1 MNTQKQ
7 ILVIVV
13 LFFTMVG
20 GCAAYTMVDIP
31 HRAVIQSDWAKEE
44 SITRGALLY
53 ANNCRSCHGNRG
65 EGSIGLVLNKDEFKN
80 QDPLVLKANQ
90 DMIRRTLQ
98 CGRAGTLM
106 PAWLRDNGGSLNS
119 EQVNHLVD
127 FITAPLKP
135 GLTDESGAATNK
147 GWLEAY
153 EFGQNLNKAN
163 TALIGGD
170 TLDTI
175 AQANSIGLAEL
186 AKANGVTPDTPLT
199 AGDVVVIPGFKEMPN
214 GYAYH
219 VYKSNETLA
228 KVADSQHVG
237 AMVIADLNG
246 LAYKFTEN
254 KGRAEYTL
262 LDDQGKPV
270 PGLFPNETLKLPDGS
285 EYTVKGQL
293 LEDVA
298 KQWAGTS
305 AASFAEANGVPENAV
320 IRIGNK
326 LVLPHDVFGAVPGD
340 TKNPGTACV
349 QNAVPQSVFQ
359 TLPGIGTP
367 GAGGNGGAAPA
378 PPTEVSKE
386 VEITAGA
393 NDFTVIADGKKSDLN
408 KGNVLIAVGTAIK
421 FTNVLGLHTI
431 TLNGKQDGDLFKQ
444 GDTRTITFSTAG
456 SFKLTCAFHPDML
469 GYLTVQ

>member
-7 ILVIVV
+7 ILLIVV
-13 LFFTMVG
+13 LFFAMVG

-31 HRAVIQSDWAKEE
+31 HRAVTQTEWTKEE

-53 ANNCRSCHGNRG
+53 ANNCRTCHGNRG

-90 DMIRRTLQ
+90 DLIRRTLQ

-106 PAWLRDNGGSLNS
+106 PAWLRDNGGSLNA
-119 EQVNHLVD
+119 EQINHLVD
-127 FITAPLKP
+127 FITAPLQP
-135 GLTDESGAATNK
+135 GLADETGAASNK
-147 GWLEAY
+147 GWLESY

-175 AQANSIGLAEL
+175 AQANGVGLAQL
-186 AKANGVTPDTPLT
+186 AEANGVTEDTPLT
-199 AGDVVVIPGFKEMPN
+199 PGDVIVIPPFRAMPN

-228 KVADSQHVG
+228 KVAASQHVG

-246 LAYKFTEN
+246 LSYKFTES
-254 KGRAEYTL
+254 KGKAEYTL
-262 LDDQGKPV
+262 LDDQGQPV
-270 PGLFPNETLKLPDGS
+270 PGLFPNDTLKLPDGS
-285 EYTVKGQL
+285 DYTVKGQSL
-293 LEDVA
+293 DDLA
-298 KQWAGTS
+298 KGWANGS
-305 AASFAEANGVPENAV
+305 AAAFGEANGVPENAI
-320 IRIGNK
+320 IRIGTK
-326 LVLPHDVFGAVPGD
+326 LVLPADVFGAAPGD

-367 GAGGNGGAAPA
+367 GAGGNGAAPA

-386 VEITAGA
+386 VEVTAGS

-408 KGNVLIAVGTAIK
+408 KGNVLVAVGTAIK

-444 GDTRTITFSTAG
+444 GDTRTITFSTTG
-456 SFKLTCAFHPDML
+456 SFKLTCQFHPDML
-469 GYLTVQ
+469 AYITVQ